1 MVSLAKQSLLYEW
14 KRFLAAV
21 LAIAFSG
28 LLVLVQLALL
38 LGMFG
43 TSSTYVDYSPAQLWV
58 GYPGTPSVDL
68 GRAIDANAE
77 VHIRMHSNV
86 DRIEKLLFVVAY
98 WRIPSVDGL
107 TNRGSVQSFVLGVDT
122 HSDGLAL
129 SKVLPPE
136 LRRRLDWPMS
146 VVIDAADREKLGAD
160 VGKVVEL
167 GGKRVT
173 VVGTVNG
180 MRAIAGSNVVAS
192 LDTARAIEGIG
203 NKGTD
208 SVTYLLLT
216 LKNPALAEQTRADLQ
231 PQGPRKPYSVW
242 VADSFSAQSQ
252 LYWLTA
258 SGAGAGFLFSSIL
271 GLIVGIVI
279 TSQVLTGA
287 ILASIREYAVLRALG
302 VPVKR
307 LAGVVIEQASWV
319 GVAGLIVGAV
329 CVGLIGWV
337 AHSNYV
343 AIRFPWWSVLST
355 MILVMVIAIASG
367 LLALRGLFRADPAAM
382 LR

>member
-1 MVSLAKQSLLYEW
+1 MVSLARQSLRYEW

-28 LLVLVQLALL
+28 LLVIVQLALL

-43 TSSTYVDYSPAQLWV
+43 TSSTYIDYSPAQLWV

-68 GRAIDANAE
+68 GRAIDPSSE
-77 VHIRMHSNV
+77 VHIRMHPNV
-86 DRIEKLLFVVAY
+86 DRIEKMLFVVAY
-98 WRIPSVDGL
+98 WRIPSADGL

-129 SKVLPPE
+129 SKILSTD
-136 LRRRLDWPMS
+136 LRKRLDWPMS
-146 VVIDAADREKLGAD
+146 VIIDESDREKLGAE
-160 VGKVVEL
+160 VGKIVEL

-173 VVGTVNG
+173 IVGTVRG
-180 MRAIAGSNVVAS
+180 MRAIAGSNVIAS
-192 LDTARAIEGIG
+192 LATARAIEGIG

-216 LKNPALAEQTRADLQ
+216 LKDPNLAARTRDELQ
-231 PQGPRKPYSVW
+231 PTGDRKPYSVW
-242 VADSFSAQSQ
+242 VADRFSTQSQ

-258 SGAGAGFLFSSIL
+258 SGAGAGFLFSSVL
-271 GLIVGIVI
+271 GLVVGIVI

-302 VPVKR
+302 IPVKR
-307 LAGVVIEQASWV
+307 LARVVIEQASWV
-319 GVAGLIVGAV
+319 GVAGLAIGAL
-329 CVGLIGWV
+329 CVGIIILV
-337 AHSNYV
+337 ATNQYV
-343 AIRFPWWSVLST
+343 AIRFPWWSIIGT
-355 MILVMVIAIASG
+355 MVLVMVIAIASG